1 MVANSSV
8 ISYYTCLIALAVFY
22 LSASFSAVLPWM
34 VCDPEFT
41 PANKTCVASGGFG
54 NDSAVLGEDGVKLKV
69 IGAAEQYF
77 K

>member
-1 MVANSSV
+1 MEELYWLGKRD
-8 ISYYTCLIALAVFY
+8 IMPTL
-22 LSASFSAVLPWM
+22 SAVLPWM

-41 PANKTCVASGGFG
+41 PANMTCVASGGFG
-54 NDSAVLGEDGVKLKV
+54 NDSAVLGEDRVKLKV